1 MPVWAISIPRSRKVP
16 GSRSC
21 LKEAE
26 EISVKPV
33 RIPAARKTSRVP
45 AALNMKLRAPF
56 LGHRSKD
63 CTLGASLGFARK
75 IDFVRRALLFRE
87 YTGGLL
93 NDSQENT
100 ALPVRV

>member
-1 MPVWAISIPRSRKVP
+1 MPAWAISIPRSRKVP

-26 EISVKPV
+26 EISVPV

-56 LGHRSKD
+56 FRASQQGLHTGCLAWFLKKHRFCK
-63 CTLGASLGFARK
+63 
-75 IDFVRRALLFRE
+75 VALLFRE

-93 NDSQENT
+93 NDSLENT